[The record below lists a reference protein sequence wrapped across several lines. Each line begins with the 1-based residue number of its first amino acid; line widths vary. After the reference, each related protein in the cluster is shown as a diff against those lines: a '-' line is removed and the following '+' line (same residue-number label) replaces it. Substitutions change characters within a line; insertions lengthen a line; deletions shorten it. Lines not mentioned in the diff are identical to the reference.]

1 MENCSRLLWGRAY
14 QQGRAGSEQEGVE
27 RRPGSA
33 EFDEPDP
40 QKSHLKEMGNFPRTR
55 DIQGPGAPGDGQPC
69 PSIYRWG
76 NEFRTMGEWLPQNHL
91 LELFRAG
98 FHSFFSHMLLRPQ
111 KGGETLRARR
121 GKCSTAAARNSQVSW
136 SRWGWVLSPGRSGGA
151 GGQLGG
157 WEQEAEEL
165 VQRTDRTGK
174 VLPPSHGATGRRL
187 SGWAWRKSHVKTQ
200 WEGKSRSELSSRN
213 KSASTLIL
221 DFLAS
226 RTVRNNFLLF

>member
-1 MENCSRLLWGRAY
+1 
-14 QQGRAGSEQEGVE
+14 
-27 RRPGSA
+27 
-33 EFDEPDP
+33 
-40 QKSHLKEMGNFPRTR
+40 MGNFPRTR

-136 SRWGWVLSPGRSGGA
+136 SRWGWARWGWVNLRSHINCV
-151 GGQLGG
+151 QNNWTST
-157 WEQEAEEL
+157 WEN
-165 VQRTDRTGK
+165 TTSDPT
-174 VLPPSHGATGRRL
+174 
-187 SGWAWRKSHVKTQ
+187 SHVKKKKKSPS
-200 WEGKSRSELSSRN
+200 WESRSNCDWQDISGEYTYFLKKRN
-213 KSASTLIL
+213 FKTDLQYNGHKL
-221 DFLAS
+221 
-226 RTVRNNFLLF
+226 